1 LKNLFEVNLE
11 ELKNRSFEIIHAVE
25 MLCEICEKPI
35 NVKEKP
41 LRRIKVLDKAEYE
54 SLLNRATVHDRAEV
68 DLENGKIWFYDH
80 DFPGDA
86 HPECLEKL

>member
-1 LKNLFEVNLE
+1 LKNLLEANFE
-11 ELKNRSFEIIHAVE
+11 ELKDRSFEIIHIVE
-25 MLCEICEKPI
+25 LLCEICEKPI
-35 NVKEKP
+35 NVKEKS

-54 SLLNRATVHDRAEV
+54 SLLNRASVHDRAEV
-68 DLENGKIWFYDH
+68 DLENSKIWFYDH